1 MINTEGTKV
10 WAHRGASG
18 YAPENTLEAFK
29 KAEKMKADGVELD
42 VQLTKDGELV
52 VIHDETVDRV
62 SGEKGFVKDYTLK
75 ELKRLNVSK
84 HMPSYDKKTR
94 IPTLDEVF
102 DLLKNT
108 EMTINIELK
117 NGIVQYKNL
126 EKRVLALVEEYDML
140 DRIWCSSFNHE
151 SIVRMKKLCPD
162 MRCGLLFSDII
173 VNPAEYASELHVD
186 ALHPATY
193 HMQDE
198 NYIDKAH
205 GRGLRAHV
213 WTVNEKHEMKALV
226 KAEADAIINVGVSGP
241 GVVKTALEKVRGK
254 DFEVLCETI
263 KKTAFKVTRVGQLVA
278 KEASKRLG
286 IPFGIVDLS
295 LAPTPAIG
303 DSVAGILEEI
313 GLEYAGAPGTTAALA
328 LLNDQVKKGGV
339 MASSYVGGLSG
350 AFIPVSED
358 QGMID
363 AVKAN
368 ALTIE
373 KLEAMTC
380 VCSVG
385 LDMIAIPGDT
395 KATTISGIIAD
406 ECAIGMVNQK
416 TTAVR
421 VIPVI
426 GKGVGETVE
435 FGGLLGYAPIMPVN
449 PYSCDAFV
457 NRGGR
462 IPAPIHSFKN

>member
-1 MINTEGTKV
+1 MLNILEVSETNKMIEEENLDVRTITLGISLLDCIDSDLDKV
-10 WAHRGASG
+10 NKNIYEKIKRLAKDLVPTGQEIEKEFGIPIVNKRISVTPIALVGASACKKPEDFVTIAKTLDKVAKEVGVNFIGG
-18 YAPENTLEAFK
+18 YSALVSKGMT
-29 KAEKMKADGVELD
+29 KAEENLIRSIPEALASTERVCSSINVGSTKTGLNMDAVKLMGEIVLETANATKEDDGLGCA
-42 VQLTKDGELV
+42 KLV
-52 VIHDETVDRV
+52 V
-62 SGEKGFVKDYTLK
+62 FC
-75 ELKRLNVSK
+75 N
-84 HMPSYDKKTR
+84 
-94 IPTLDEVF
+94 
-102 DLLKNT
+102 
-108 EMTINIELK
+108 
-117 NGIVQYKNL
+117 
-126 EKRVLALVEEYDML
+126 A
-140 DRIWCSSFNHE
+140 
-151 SIVRMKKLCPD
+151 PD
-162 MRCGLLFSDII
+162 D
-173 VNPAEYASELHVD
+173 NPFMAGAF
-186 ALHPATY
+186 
-193 HMQDE
+193 
-198 NYIDKAH
+198 H
-205 GRGLRAHV
+205 GV
-213 WTVNEKHEMKALV
+213 T
-226 KAEADAIINVGVSGP
+226 EADAIINVGVSGP
-241 GVVKTALEKVRGK
+241 GVVRTALTKVRDA

-286 IPFGIVDLS
+286 IPFGIIDLS

-303 DSVAGILEEI
+303 DSVADILQEI
-313 GLEYAGAPGTTAALA
+313 GLERVGAPGTTAALA

-363 AVKAN
+363 SVTAG

-385 LDMIAIPGDT
+385 LDTIAIPGDT
-395 KATTISGIIAD
+395 SAATISGIIAD
-406 ECAIGMVNQK
+406 ESAIGMINQK

-449 PYSCDAFV
+449 TFSCEAFV